1 MIYTTITV
9 ASNTGREGTVMA
21 KYDVAIRGGRVVD
34 GAGNPETAIPSE
46 KPFAPASG
54 GAAIRTLPGQD
65 LEVVAW
71 PLPKVTQ

>member
-1 MIYTTITV
+1 
-9 ASNTGREGTVMA
+9 MA
-21 KYDVAIRGGRVVD
+21 KYDVAIRGGRFVD

-71 PLPKVTQ
+71 PPQSHPIKERGRLSLNQSR